1 MESEGVLGSPI
12 YRIIKV
18 TRVNDLIR
26 IVTLQ
31 STVMASGS
39 LTHLMNYGVASND
52 SYQVCYLQHRMVLT
66 EATGDAE
73 LKLWV

>member
-26 IVTLQ
+26 VVTLHA
-31 STVMASGS
+31 TIMASSS
-39 LTHLMNYGVASND
+39 LTYLVGCGIASND
-52 SYQVCYLQHRMVLT
+52 NDQVCYLSTRVVLT

-73 LKLWV
+73 FVV